1 MVPRPASG
9 APTRSSS
16 LLQPV
21 ALLKKL
27 TAQHPGRW
35 SAIRAQ
41 IKYLKSANVVLHAS
55 AGSSPGAAVRRSRV
69 TGVPVVG
76 KLPNHPLFAQLAQQ
90 ETASPFTHLRFNTVA
105 HGKLLA
111 FNSGNVIRAGKHT
124 HGDAYQAVLAFSR
137 WCRKLHP
144 HLHGM
149 WPSAISMPNSVWSA
163 QYTANIP
170 HAVKHHSQATYSD
183 RFPGISISLDRGELT
198 SKITPELFL
207 KDSKWILPGVR
218 DIASLYAAAGQMATL
233 ASSVSA
239 GSAPQP
245 ATGPA

>member
-1 MVPRPASG
+1 MVPRPAAG

-16 LLQPV
+16 LLQP
-21 ALLKKL
+21 AASLKTL
-27 TAQHPGRW
+27 AAQRPDRW
-35 SAIRAQ
+35 SAIKAR

-55 AGSSPGAAVRRSRV
+55 AGPPPGAAVRRSRV
-69 TGVPVVG
+69 TGVPVVS

-90 ETASPFTHLRFNTVA
+90 EAASPFTHLRFNTVA

-111 FNSGNVIRAGKHT
+111 FSSGNVIRAGKHT

-137 WCRKLHP
+137 WCRRLHP

-163 QYTANIP
+163 QYTTETP
-170 HAVKHHSQATYSD
+170 HAIKHHAQATYSD
-183 RFPGISISLDRGELT
+183 RFPGISISLDRAELS

-218 DIASLYAAAGQMATL
+218 DIASLYAAAAQMAALQGSVGTD
-233 ASSVSA
+233 SSH
-239 GSAPQP
+239 
-245 ATGPA
+245 